1 MLTDLRLVAVGDITQ
16 NFLVPSYQRGYRWG
30 ADEVSALLDDI
41 EAITGDKDYCL
52 QPVVVKKRDDDQYE
66 LVDGQQRLTTLYL
79 LLLFMQKEG
88 FKKSGPPFSLAYATR
103 PQSAAFLQD
112 LDPARAEEN
121 IDFFHLSGAFKCIQE
136 WFKRRGNHA
145 EVVANEMYVH
155 LYRRVKVIWYEAEPE
170 VDSTALFTRL
180 NIGRIPLTNAE
191 LVKALLLARS
201 REGGAASRRQIEIGM
216 QWDVI
221 ERDLHD
227 EGLWAFLT
235 NRLPTDYPTR
245 IELLFDL
252 MVGEEDVR
260 SLPHFPSL
268 QEAARARGGHSRTSG
283 TMSWRATI
291 SSRSGTRIATSIIR
305 SVTSSPL
312 GPGDDDLRTLI
323 RESATMTKSELREG
337 LNAKIV
343 GRLNLTRDQIDELEY
358 DGDHPKCSRVLLLFN
373 VESTRRLKD
382 SFDRYPFNAHKKHS
396 WSLEHIHAQNA
407 EELVKKEQW
416 QEWLREHA
424 KALRRLR
431 ISEAD
436 TAERDALVV
445 AIDAGVDDVTKESFA
460 RLSARVISM
469 FSRLDAADDLHGIDN
484 LALLPGELNSALN
497 NAVFEVKRQRILA
510 MDRDGK
516 YIPICTRRV
525 FLKYY
530 TESAISSSSSG
541 ASRTARLI
549 SPPCSRKGRACSRHT
564 SRAPHEGHL
573 IQRPPST

>member
-1 MLTDLRLVAVGDITQ
+1 MLTDLRLVAVGDITK

-41 EAITGDKDYCL
+41 ESISGDKDYCL
-52 QPVVVKKRDDDQYE
+52 QPVVVKKREDDQYE

-103 PQSAAFLQD
+103 PLSAAFLQD
-112 LDPARAEEN
+112 VDPARADEN
-121 IDFFHLSGAFKCIQE
+121 IDFFHLSGAFKCIQD

-155 LYRRVKVIWYEAEPE
+155 LFRRVKVIWYEAEPE

-191 LVKALLLARS
+191 LVKALLLVRS
-201 REGGAASRRQIEIGM
+201 REGSASAHRQVEIGM

-221 ERDLHD
+221 ERDLND

-252 MVGEEDVR
+252 MSEKKTSDRFHTFHHFKKLLEQGRRVEDVWNDV
-260 SLPHFPSL
+260 L
-268 QEAARARGGHSRTSG
+268 ARHDLVKEWYEDRDLYHSIG
-283 TMSWRATI
+283 YLV
-291 SSRSGTRIATSIIR
+291 ATS
-305 SVTSSPL
+305 T
-312 GPGDDDLRTLI
+312 GEDDLRTLI
-323 RESATMTKSELREG
+323 GESSTMTKTEVREG
-337 LNAKIV
+337 LKAKIV
-343 GRLNLTRDQIDELEY
+343 DRLNLTRDQIDELEY
-358 DGDHPKCSRVLLLFN
+358 DGDRAKCSRVLLLFN

-382 SFDRYPFNAHKKHS
+382 SFDRYPFHADKKNS

-431 ISEAD
+431 IPEAGS
-436 TAERDALVV
+436 AERDALVV
-445 AIDAGVDDVTKESFA
+445 AVDAAVADVTKESFA
-460 RLSARVISM
+460 RL
-469 FSRLDAADDLHGIDN
+469 AA
-484 LALLPGELNSALN
+484 
-497 NAVFEVKRQRILA
+497 
-510 MDRDGK
+510 
-516 YIPICTRRV
+516 
-525 FLKYY
+525 
-530 TESAISSSSSG
+530 
-541 ASRTARLI
+541 
-549 SPPCSRKGRACSRHT
+549 
-564 SRAPHEGHL
+564 
-573 IQRPPST
+573 

>member
-1 MLTDLRLVAVGDITQ
+1 MLTDLRLVAVGDITE

-41 EAITGDKDYCL
+41 ESISGDKDYCL
-52 QPVVVKKRDDDQYE
+52 QPVVVKKRDDGQYE

-103 PQSAAFLQD
+103 PQSAVFLQD

-121 IDFFHLSGAFKCIQE
+121 IDFFHLSGAFRCIQE

-191 LVKALLLARS
+191 LVKALLLVRS
-201 REGGAASRRQIEIGM
+201 REGSAGSHRQIEIGM

-221 ERDLHD
+221 ERDLND

-252 MVGEEDVR
+252 MSEKKTSDRFHTFHHFKKLLEQGRRVEDVWNDVLGR
-260 SLPHFPSL
+260 HDLVKEWYEDRDL
-268 QEAARARGGHSRTSG
+268 YHSIGYLVATG
-283 TMSWRATI
+283 T
-291 SSRSGTRIATSIIR
+291 GE
-305 SVTSSPL
+305 
-312 GPGDDDLRTLI
+312 DDLRTLI
-323 RESATMTKSELREG
+323 RESATMTKTEVREG
-337 LNAKIV
+337 LKAKIV

-358 DGDHPKCSRVLLLFN
+358 DGDHVKCSRVLLLFN

-382 SFDRYPFNAHKKHS
+382 SFDRYPFHADKKNS
-396 WSLEHIHAQNA
+396 WSLEHVHAQNA

-431 ISEAD
+431 ISEAG

-445 AIDAGVDDVTKESFA
+445 AIDAGVTDATKESFA
-460 RLSARVISM
+460 RLAARVILM
-469 FSRLDAADDLHGIDN
+469 FSSLDAADDPHGIDN
-484 LALLPGELNSALN
+484 LALLPRELNSALN
-497 NAVFEVKRQRILA
+497 NAVFEVKRERILA
-510 MDRDGK
+510 MDRAGK

-530 TESAISSSSSG
+530 TESGDQQLQFWSKQDREAYL
-541 ASRTARLI
+541 AAMF
-549 SPPCSRKGRACSRHT
+549 A
-564 SRAPHEGHL
+564 EGTGVL
-573 IQRPPST
+573 TPSLKSVP